1 MPGRKTSMNT
11 VSAPLLLLSLLAG
24 LLLTCATP
32 AYSRNAS
39 CLFKATGLALSFD
52 ILDPSIRDPVQ
63 KAVQIVNTGAGEAG
77 DCNTNGATLSV
88 QIVDGASSREL
99 KNGAGASIPYA
110 LFGFPVSNIPQP
122 GNNKY
127 ASFLA
132 GGVFGRIEAGAYEN
146 APAGNY
152 TDTVTI
158 SVSP

>member
-1 MPGRKTSMNT
+1 MNT
-11 VSAPLLLLSLLAG
+11 MSAPPLLLSLLAA
-24 LLLTCATP
+24 LLLTCAAP

-39 CLFKATGLALSFD
+39 CLFKATGLGLSFGT
-52 ILDPSIRDPVQ
+52 LDPSSSGQVQ
-63 KAVQIVNTGAGEAG
+63 KVVQVVNAGAGEAG

-99 KNGAGASIPYA
+99 KNGAGASIPYT

-127 ASFLA
+127 ASFLS
-132 GGVFGRIEAGAYEN
+132 GGVTGLIEAGAYEN
-146 APAGNY
+146 APAGTY
-152 TDTVTI
+152 MDTVTI